1 MSDYFAPATSPTA
14 RKEHVC
20 INCGGPIL
28 VGEKYMQ
35 QTGFYEGRAFR
46 NRFHVECWDELLDEG
61 LNFEFSHYSGEYP
74 ERVRAIVEARAP
86 RSKE

>member
-1 MSDYFAPATSPTA
+1 MSDYFAPHTTPTA

-20 INCGGPIL
+20 INCGGPIV

-46 NRFHVECWDELLDEG
+46 NRFHVECCDDLGGEEAD
-61 LNFEFSHYSGEYP
+61 FEFSPYSWEYP
-74 ERVRAIVEARAP
+74 ARVAAIVEAR
-86 RSKE
+86 KGGLI